1 MLYSLRLVG
10 EVGMKEWIV
19 ESLFS
24 DHKDLAGRTYPWV
37 CSRDRQLE
45 WPMTL
50 EDCIEAI
57 RHEFTRPD
65 LGVDAIERVTIRN
78 VNTGET
84 IPGAILGV

>member
-1 MLYSLRLVG
+1 MLYSLRLVS

-24 DHKDLAGRTYPWV
+24 DHKDFAGRTYPWV

-57 RHEFTRPD
+57 RHEFTRDD
-65 LGVDAIERVTIRN
+65 LGLDAIERVTIRN
-78 VNTGET
+78 VKTGET
-84 IPGAILGV
+84 IPGAILGI